1 MPNFLFSLIQ
11 GVLYLQNL
19 TTTQTM
25 ILTQRKFETVK
36 NYTALGNPHRELEK
50 HFRENMNMTGKRDKT

>member
-1 MPNFLFSLIQ
+1 
-11 GVLYLQNL
+11 
-19 TTTQTM
+19 M